1 MFYAN
6 TNAIV
11 LKGLEHLQILVSM
24 GGDPGI
30 FPPWMLRDDCSDS
43 WYSSTCNPALGAV
56 GCPCHIERP
65 FLHVH
70 VDSTT

>member
-24 GGDPGI
+24 GLLEPICQRYGG
-30 FPPWMLRDDCSDS
+30 
-43 WYSSTCNPALGAV
+43 
-56 GCPCHIERP
+56 
-65 FLHVH
+65 
-70 VDSTT
+70 TTTLVTNNYRVF

>member
-24 GGDPGI
+24 GGGSWNI
-30 FPPWMLRDDCSDS
+30 PPPD
-43 WYSSTCNPALGAV
+43 AEG
-56 GCPCHIERP
+56 
-65 FLHVH
+65 
-70 VDSTT
+70 